1 MRAMANGDLPPS
13 DSGSRAPVVACFL
26 CATFAPL
33 PPRWKQ
39 GRLQLD
45 ADGIRWGPGL
55 RGRQGGV
62 LLSAPLSVKAVRD
75 VRGWERL
82 HIRNE
87 FQIVEVDTEQGE
99 VRVAV
104 SRERVSVVVDHIRAL
119 AEPS

>member
-1 MRAMANGDLPPS
+1 MANGDLPPS

>member
-1 MRAMANGDLPPS
+1 MADGQLPPS
-13 DSGSRAPVVACFL
+13 DAVSPGRVVACFL

-55 RGRQGGV
+55 RRRETG
-62 LLSAPLSVKAVRD
+62 LLLPNPLRVQVVRD

-82 HIRNE
+82 HIKANA
-87 FQIVEVDTEQGE
+87 FQIVEVATDQGQI
-99 VRVAV
+99 RLAV
-104 SRERVSVVVDHIRAL
+104 SRESVSAVVDHMRAT
-119 AEPS
+119 EQHP